1 MYETFPK
8 FASVLKIYRMNHHL
22 CLLCLGSN
30 SNRHFHMEAAR
41 KALMEL
47 FPNICFS
54 TEMTTEAIGDK
65 FLSPFSNQVAKIE
78 TPLNR
83 EEIRS
88 LLKKIEKENG
98 RLPEDK
104 EQGIVKL
111 DIDLLTFDD
120 SILKPNDLEKDF
132 VIKGISSLQS

>member
-1 MYETFPK
+1 MHQY
-8 FASVLKIYRMNHHL
+8 S

-30 SNRHFHMEAAR
+30 YNRRLHMEDAR
-41 KALMEL
+41 NALRKL
-47 FPNICFS
+47 FPTIRFS
-54 TEMTTEAIGDK
+54 DEMTTEAIGDK
-65 FLSPFSNQVAKIE
+65 FLSPFSNQVAKLE
-78 TPLNR
+78 TTLPC

-88 LLKKIEKENG
+88 LLKQIEKDNG

-120 SILKPNDLEKDF
+120 LILKPNDMEKDY
-132 VIKGISSLQS
+132 VLKGISSL

>member
-1 MYETFPK
+1 
-8 FASVLKIYRMNHHL
+8 MNHHF

-41 KALMEL
+41 KALIEL
-47 FPNICFS
+47 FPNIRFS
-54 TEMTTEAIGDK
+54 AEMTTEAIGDK

-78 TPLNR
+78 TSLTS
-83 EEIRS
+83 EEIRN
-88 LLKKIEKENG
+88 LLKQIEKDNG

-104 EQGIVKL
+104 ANGIVKL

-120 SILKPNDLEKDF
+120 LVLKPNDLEKDF
-132 VIKGISSLQS
+132 VLEGISALQS

>member
-1 MYETFPK
+1 
-8 FASVLKIYRMNHHL
+8 MNHHF

-41 KALMEL
+41 KALIEL
-47 FPNICFS
+47 FPNIRFS
-54 TEMTTEAIGDK
+54 KEMTTEAIGDK

-78 TPLNR
+78 TSLTS
-83 EEIRS
+83 EEIRN
-88 LLKKIEKENG
+88 LLKQIEKDNG

-104 EQGIVKL
+104 ANGIVKL

-120 SILKPNDLEKDF
+120 LVLKPNDLEKDF
-132 VIKGISSLQS
+132 VLEGISALQS